1 MLLKR
6 LPPFTRSDR
15 LFYACRRPVLETMA
29 AIDASS
35 RKINDIN
42 GTINGTT
49 NGTINGTIDGIAFQI
64 KQLIAA
70 SSEHVTL
77 GNQRVAD
84 AGATMTAVVDSVRKL
99 TQIMAQIAA
108 ATAEQGSG
116 IEQVN
121 VAVAQMDQMTQQN
134 AALVGQASAAAEAMQ
149 QQAAQL
155 LSCCSRWACSSC
167 APKPPP
173 HPWRTLPAPTNRR

>member
-35 RKINDIN
+35 RKINDI
-42 GTINGTT
+42 

-121 VAVAQMDQMTQQN
+121 VAVAQMDQVTQQN
-134 AALVGQASAAAEAMQ
+134 AALVEQASAAAEAMQ